1 MPSADSQRGN
11 GGPNYAR
18 FVGLG
23 FTFVFIIA
31 AFMVGGYLLDRL
43 LGTLPL
49 LLLLGIVIGF
59 AGAMYYLF
67 TNLSRLGNR

>member
-1 MPSADSQRGN
+1 MPSTEPQNNARPD
-11 GGPNYAR
+11 YAR

-31 AFMVGGYLLDRL
+31 FFTFAGYLLDRL

-49 LLLLGIVIGF
+49 ALLFGLLVGF
-59 AGAMYYLF
+59 AGALYYLF
-67 TNLSRLGNR
+67 RTLSRVGDR